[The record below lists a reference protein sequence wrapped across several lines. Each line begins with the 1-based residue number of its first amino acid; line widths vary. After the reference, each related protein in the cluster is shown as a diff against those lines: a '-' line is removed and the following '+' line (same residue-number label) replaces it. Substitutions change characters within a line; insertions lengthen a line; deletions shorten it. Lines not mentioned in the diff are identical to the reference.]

1 MPKVTRDLTRGPDD
15 ALVAEAV
22 SRSHSQTLTEP
33 ERAREILSV
42 YRDWHERESGQ
53 THERPRFLAGIWSP
67 DVVRAN
73 QTQLYLDSLSYAGEL
88 PYGAVLFAG
97 QPNFSESLF
106 GGLAYHVDREVVFS
120 MYNRLT
126 EIGSQKL
133 AAGEDGPAMVPLVLQ
148 ENHASDVPPG
158 SQAVLYSADQLPPS
172 LNATSLEAALVRT
185 YKIPGR
191 VQIKKHA
198 IAGLGKNHY
207 EVRFAIPAD
216 LSWDG
221 QDHTVKLDFE
231 VWVPERRGHNGI
243 TGMLRFFGSVNGRPA
258 QHYQHDAAT
267 VIHLQE
273 LSFAQQDSIHLVI
286 DPGTPNK
293 KNVTPDTVLGSKLVL
308 LLSQTAGGFIEKSFW
323 QARGGRGIKAGLV
336 DANGAQHDL
345 KPERQVVYDLDDH
358 EQRLT
363 TLFLDGAPYQTQ
375 VLEERLQL
383 PSGASVFETRE
394 MRFLSVGDHS
404 ELMAIQF
411 NTGIGRGIRDLG
423 YRCDVAQKGR
433 FAFRVDGITGFAYG
447 DFVVSPTR
455 QIATDASDSP
465 CYYTSIVLTPQFSR
479 DMKNKRIILHV
490 LHTKEGVYTET
501 QVVPRKVVWPPK

>member
-22 SRSHSQTLTEP
+22 LRSHSQTLTAP

-53 THERPRFLAGIWSP
+53 MHERPRFLSKIWSP
-67 DVVRAN
+67 GAVRAN
-73 QTQLYLDSLSYAGEL
+73 QTQLYFDSLPYAGEL
-88 PYGAVLFAG
+88 PYGAALFAK
-97 QPNFSESLF
+97 QPNFSEVLF
-106 GGLAYHVDREVVFS
+106 GGLAYNVDREIVFS
-120 MYNRLT
+120 MHNRLT
-126 EIGSQKL
+126 EIGTQKL
-133 AAGEDGPAMVPLVLQ
+133 SAGDDGKVKVPLVLQ
-148 ENHASDVPPG
+148 ESHAPDAPPG
-158 SQAVLYSADQLPPS
+158 SQAVLYSADQLPSS
-172 LNATSLEAALVRT
+172 LTAANLEAALVRAF
-185 YKIPGR
+185 KIPGR
-191 VQIKKHA
+191 IQIKKQA
-198 IAGLGKNHY
+198 KPGLGESRY
-207 EVRFAIPAD
+207 EIRFVLPAD

-231 VWVPERRGHNGI
+231 VQVPERKGNNGL
-243 TGMLRFFGSVNGRPA
+243 TGLLKFFGALNGRPA

-267 VIHLQE
+267 VIHLKE
-273 LSFAQQDSIHLVI
+273 LSFAKSNSIRLVI
-286 DPGTPNK
+286 DAGTPRQ
-293 KNVTPDTVLGSKLVL
+293 KNLTPDTVLGSKLVL
-308 LLSQTAGGFIEKSFW
+308 ILSQTAGGFFEKAFW
-323 QARGGRGIKAGLV
+323 QARDGRGIKSELV
-336 DANGAQHDL
+336 DARGTQHDL
-345 KPERQVVYDLDDH
+345 KPERQAVYDEDDH
-358 EQRLT
+358 ELRLT
-363 TLFLDGAPYQTQ
+363 SLSLDGAPYQTQ
-375 VLEERLQL
+375 VVEKRLML
-383 PSGASVFETRE
+383 PSGASVFETKE
-394 MRFLSVGDHS
+394 MRFLSVGNQS

-455 QIATDASDSP
+455 QIATDASGSP
-465 CYYTSIVLTPQFSR
+465 HYYTSIVLTPKFSR